1 MSKFFN
7 PSKARVVLRT
17 IMPQTFCLLIFCM
30 LILQHTYAADY
41 NIRNYGAIPDGK
53 TMGTVFI
60 QKAIDDC
67 SANGGG
73 RVIVPA
79 GIYLTGSIRLK
90 SNVELHLETGA
101 TIIGSTQQKDYPTIA
116 GEKGLLF
123 GFNIEN
129 VSITGFGEINGN
141 GKAFFKGDNAP
152 NRPFLVM
159 FKNSRKINVSG
170 VTLKNS
176 AFWTFH
182 LSQNDGVIVN
192 GIRIYSHVNYN
203 NDGID
208 IDSKNVVISNCIID
222 TDDDA
227 LCFKSDSAFVCE
239 NVVVSNCRLASNCN
253 FIKMGTASV
262 GGFKNI
268 CINNCTLSKASE
280 SNFRFWNRS
289 VVGVTDSI
297 TGLAGIALEI
307 VDGGTMDKINISNI
321 TMEGVQTPIFIRLGS
336 RSHSTGSIKN
346 VMISN
351 LTAKTYSLIPSII
364 SAVPGF
370 YIENVMLRDILIDCK
385 GSRTAQSAH
394 SITPEMEKEY
404 PENRMFGS
412 NVPAYGMF
420 IRHVKNLTLE
430 NIQLNL
436 FAPDARPALYM
447 EDAEEIKINN
457 LKAAIPLSKQPVIRL
472 NQIANLLL
480 SGYSPNQKVPLFLSL
495 EGSRTHNI
503 LLSNNNLENI
513 ETVWIKD
520 AEVKS
525 DAIKIK

>member
-1 MSKFFN
+1 MSKPFN
-7 PSKARVVLRT
+7 QNEARPVLRN
-17 IMPQTFCLLIFCM
+17 IVPQTFWLMIFW
-30 LILQHTYAADY
+30 ILVFQNTYASDY
-41 NIRNYGAIPDGK
+41 NIKNYGAVPDGK
-53 TMGTVFI
+53 TIGTAFI

-67 SANGGG
+67 SINGGG
-73 RVIVPA
+73 RVLVPA

-101 TIIGSTQQKDYPTIA
+101 TIIGSTQHTDYPAIG
-116 GEKGLLF
+116 GERGLIF
-123 GFNIEN
+123 GINIEN

-152 NRPFLVM
+152 DRPFLVM

-170 VTLKNS
+170 ITLKNS

-182 LSQNDGVIVN
+182 LSHNDGVIVN

-227 LCFKSDSAFVCE
+227 LCFKSDSAFLCE

-268 CINNCTLSKASE
+268 SISNCALSKASE
-280 SNFRFWNRS
+280 SNFRFWNKN
-289 VVGVTDSI
+289 VPGVTDSI
-297 TGLAGIALEI
+297 TGIAGIALEI
-307 VDGGTMDKINISNI
+307 VDGGDMDKINISNI

-336 RSHSTGSIKN
+336 RNNPTGSLKN

-351 LTAKTYSLIPSII
+351 ITAKSYSHIPSIVTAI
-364 SAVPGF
+364 PGF
-370 YIENVMLRDILIDCK
+370 YIENVVLKNILIDSK
-385 GSRTAQSAH
+385 GGGTVGDVH
-394 SITPEMEKEY
+394 IIIPEKEKEY

-412 NVPAYGMF
+412 SIPAYGLF
-420 IRHVKNLTLE
+420 VRHVKNLTIDNL
-430 NIQLNL
+430 QLNL
-436 FAPDARPALYM
+436 FAPDARPALYI
-447 EDAEEIKINN
+447 EDGEEIKINN
-457 LKAAIPLSKQPVIRL
+457 LRAAVPVNNQPVIWL
-472 NQIANLLL
+472 NQVENLLL
-480 SGYSPNQKVPLFLSL
+480 SGYSPNQNVPLFLSL
-495 EGSRTHNI
+495 QGSHTHNI

-513 ETVWIKD
+513 KTVWIKN
-520 AEVKS
+520 ATVKS
-525 DAIKIK
+525 DALKIK